1 LLTWYGY
8 VANVEQTATSLLGI
22 RLSMSVFPAALLV
35 AAAILMSIYPL
46 DDRLM
51 VRIEADLKARKD
63 AAASDQQ
70 A

>member
-1 LLTWYGY
+1 
-8 VANVEQTATSLLGI
+8 
-22 RLSMSVFPAALLV
+22 MSVFPAGLLV
-35 AAAILMSIYPL
+35 AAAILMKAYPL